1 MTRCRTAVLLGWVLL
16 TPPYAATPQDVW
28 LCPSCGDPGHLNEG
42 APLTRWRRLGT
53 YPDAD
58 TSGRARDVHIAQA
71 SGDEEWSDMQLSRCF
86 PEERVEKGR
95 LRPGE

>member
-1 MTRCRTAVLLGWVLL
+1 MSCRRASRLG
-16 TPPYAATPQDVW
+16 
-28 LCPSCGDPGHLNEG
+28 PSHPDG

-58 TSGRARDVHIAQA
+58 TCGRARDVHIAQA
-71 SGDEEWSDMQLSRCF
+71 SGDEERSGMQLSRCV

>member
-1 MTRCRTAVLLGWVLL
+1 MTRHRPLLLLGWVLL
-16 TPPYAATPQDVW
+16 TPPYAATPQDAW
-28 LCPSCGDPGHLNEG
+28 LCESCGDPGHLNYG

-58 TSGRARDVHIAQA
+58 TCHRARDVHIAQA
-71 SGDEEWSDMQLSRCF
+71 SGDEEWSDMQVSRCF